1 MNNLTAHGH
10 KGYRAEVDLLTP
22 ATVTNGKKIARFE
35 LSYFKGMRAQGIH
48 VWLRAM
54 EIEQHEG
61 YHIETFELY
70 GGMNVASYL
79 KLFPRKNMKAVDV
92 AAEKIDS
99 LVPGIMKAFV
109 DADTVRVKE
118 ILEQMKEVLA

>member
-1 MNNLTAHGH
+1 
-10 KGYRAEVDLLTP
+10 
-22 ATVTNGKKIARFE
+22 
-35 LSYFKGMRAQGIH
+35 MRAQGIH

-54 EIEQHEG
+54 EVEQHEG

-70 GGMNVASYL
+70 GGMNSSAYL
-79 KLFPRKNMKAVDV
+79 KLLPRKNTKAVAV

-109 DADTVRVKE
+109 DADSVRVKE
-118 ILEQMKEVLA
+118 ILTQMSEVLA